1 MDRDMILDHLRQ
13 AERHVAG
20 GERVLE
26 HQRAVIDHL
35 RRAGQ
40 EDSMIGA
47 AESLL
52 RSFEEVQSMH
62 FADLERLRG
71 ELATPM

>member
-13 AERHVAG
+13 AERHVAD

-47 AESLL
+47 AESLP
-52 RSFEEVQSMH
+52 V
-62 FADLERLRG
+62 RLTVGAR
-71 ELATPM
+71 LSRTQ